1 MTKTCRLH
9 KNKAA
14 IDDREPPDG
23 SHGSQRLCIEDRPG
37 PPVEQICNPASSGHT
52 QRDAIVSPVSSP
64 ADEQSEPVV
73 AQLGRIVGS
82 SLSTPSLDYVPA
94 WAASLSCAARRCVRG
109 WRRSYPGVVLDVLL
123 ELGDELGGEGTP
135 RLADGVQDVA
145 RGHLLLA
152 ALE

>member
-1 MTKTCRLH
+1 MTKTCRLD
-9 KNKAA
+9 KNKAV
-14 IDDREPPDG
+14 IDEREPRMVPTAPSGYVSRIDLAHRLSKYAARLALAIHNG
-23 SHGSQRLCIEDRPG
+23 MPLFRLCLR
-37 PPVEQICNPASSGHT
+37 QQTSK
-52 QRDAIVSPVSSP
+52 
-64 ADEQSEPVV
+64 SEPVV

-123 ELGDELGGEGTP
+123 ELGDELGGEGAP
-135 RLADGVQDVA
+135 RLADGLQDVA